1 MKRGSAPAA
10 GAVLAILFIGACGAR
25 GPAPTA
31 PAPATPPPAT
41 AAQPQTPEGGAPAPG
56 AATPAP
62 AGGGAGAQ
70 AQPRSY
76 SQVIT
81 SRAVTKDGLFRV
93 HQVGANLFFEIP
105 RREQGREILVLRR
118 TAAGG
123 TAQGFFGGG
132 PSRVVT
138 FERNGNRMLLR
149 QRAYNMV
156 ADSTAA
162 IYNAVSAMNVGP
174 IIAAFNVETWGPDSA
189 AVINVTRLF
198 TTNVSEFAGV
208 TGIQADR
215 SFIEGFEA
223 FPENVNVEATQTGTQ
238 TPTPTPGGAPPAMG
252 AAGPQTVSARYA
264 WSFLKLPEQ
273 PMMPRLHDR
282 RVGLGSVSF
291 IDYSRPEHEATT
303 RRYIRRFRLEKQDPQ
318 ARFSDPVEPIVFWV
332 DRATPEWL
340 VPWVISGVE
349 AWEPAYREAGFTN
362 AIEARLAPSPQEDP
376 TWSMHDARHSMI
388 YWRPSDVANATG
400 GQVVD
405 PRTGEIIKA
414 EVNMYHNVMN
424 LLRNWYFIQVSP
436 LDVRAR
442 TLPLPDSL
450 MGKLVEYVVA
460 HEVGHA
466 VGFPHNMK
474 ASAMYPADSI
484 RSRAFLERMGGHVA
498 TLMDYSRFNYVAQP
512 EDNIPP
518 HLLIPGVG
526 PYDRFA
532 IMWQNTPIPGARTPD
547 DEWPTLDSWSRMQD
561 TIPWFRWSTSD
572 ATADPFDLTEAVGDE
587 DAVKSSGLGMRNLQ
601 RVMDSLLRVA
611 ERPGQDYTL
620 LSELY
625 TNAVQQWGRYNGHVA
640 AVVGGAETWER
651 YGTGPRFEPL
661 PEARQREAMRYLAE
675 HAFRVPAMFLNPEI
689 LRRIEQE
696 GVVNRIRAA
705 QAGVMNSLLAPS
717 RLNRLVEYEALAGP
731 RGNSYTVAE
740 FLADLRRGAWTELT
754 QSNPRVDVYRR
765 NLQRAY
771 IEAAARAINPP
782 PLPATATA
790 AQQAQAAAVRNSDA
804 RALLRGELVELQ
816 GAVQTATNRTTDA
829 MTRLHLRDINLEIV
843 RILDPTR

>member
-1 MKRGSAPAA
+1 
-10 GAVLAILFIGACGAR
+10 
-25 GPAPTA
+25 
-31 PAPATPPPAT
+31 
-41 AAQPQTPEGGAPAPG
+41 
-56 AATPAP
+56 
-62 AGGGAGAQ
+62 
-70 AQPRSY
+70 
-76 SQVIT
+76 
-81 SRAVTKDGLFRV
+81 
-93 HQVGANLFFEIP
+93 
-105 RREQGREILVLRR
+105 
-118 TAAGG
+118 
-123 TAQGFFGGG
+123 
-132 PSRVVT
+132 
-138 FERNGNRMLLR
+138 
-149 QRAYNMV
+149 
-156 ADSTAA
+156 
-162 IYNAVSAMNVGP
+162 MNVGP
-174 IIAAFNVETWGPDSA
+174 IIAAFNVESWGPDSA

-198 TTNVSEFAGV
+198 TTNITEFAGV
-208 TGIQADR
+208 NQIQADR
-215 SFIEGFEA
+215 SFVETFEA

-238 TPTPTPGGAPPAMG
+238 AATPAPGGGPGGTPA
-252 AAGPQTVSARYA
+252 QTVSARYA
-264 WSFLKLPEQ
+264 WSFLKLPEN
-273 PMMPRLHDR
+273 PMRPRLHDR

-291 IDYSRPEHEATT
+291 IDYSRPEHRAEE
-303 RRYIRRFRLEKQDPQ
+303 RRFIRRFRLEKQNP
-318 ARFSDPVEPIVFWV
+318 AAELSDPTQPIVFWI

-340 VPWVISGVE
+340 VPWVVSGVE
-349 AWEPAYREAGFTN
+349 VWEPAYREAGFTN
-362 AIEARLAPSPQEDP
+362 AIEARLAPSPEEDP

-436 LDVRAR
+436 LDVRAQ

-484 RSRAFLERMGGHVA
+484 RSRSFLERKGGHVA

-532 IMWQNTPIPGARTPD
+532 IMWQNKPIPGANTPD
-547 DEWPTLDSWSRMQD
+547 EEWPTLDSWSRMQD

-572 ATADPFDLTEAVGDE
+572 ATADPFDITEAVGDE
-587 DAVKSSGLGMRNLQ
+587 DAVKSSGLGMRNLA

-620 LSELY
+620 LNELY

-640 AVVGGAETWER
+640 AIIGGAETWER

-661 PEARQREAMRYLAE
+661 PEAKQREAMRYLTE
-675 HAFRVPAMFLNPEI
+675 NAFRVPAMFLNPDI

-696 GVVNRIRAA
+696 GVVTRIRGA
-705 QAGVMNSLLAPS
+705 QAGVMNSLLAVN

-731 RGNSYTVAE
+731 RGDTYTVAE
-740 FLADLRRGAWTELT
+740 FLADLRRGAWSELT
-754 QSNPRVDVYRR
+754 QTNPRVDVYRR

-771 IEAAARAINPP
+771 IEAAGRAINPP
-782 PLPATATA
+782 PLPATATP
-790 AQQAQAAAVRNSDA
+790 AQQAQAAAARNSDA
-804 RALLRGELVELQ
+804 RALLRGELFELQ
-816 GAVQTATNRTTDA
+816 RAVQTATNRTTDA
-829 MTRLHLRDINLEIV
+829 MTRLHLRDINLEIM
-843 RILDPTR
+843 RILDPRP

>member
-1 MKRGSAPAA
+1 MRRSSIAPAA
-10 GAVLAILFIGACGAR
+10 VAALAALSVSACATR
-25 GPAPTA
+25 
-31 PAPATPPPAT
+31 APATPAPVPGTPPA
-41 AAQPQTPEGGAPAPG
+41 AERPAEQPGLPGQQPGQMPG
-56 AATPAP
+56 AAV
-62 AGGGAGAQ
+62 GGP
-70 AQPRSY
+70 AQPRPY
-76 SQVIT
+76 GQVIT
-81 SRAVTKDGLFRV
+81 SRAVTKEGLFKV
-93 HQVGANLFFEIP
+93 HQVGANLFFEVP
-105 RREQGREILVLRR
+105 RQELGREILVLRR

-138 FERNGNRMLLR
+138 FERNGNRILLR

-156 ADSTAA
+156 ADSAAA
-162 IYNAVSAMNVGP
+162 IYQAVSAMNVGP
-174 IIAAFNVETWGPDSA
+174 IIASFNVEAWGRDSA

-198 TTNVSEFAGV
+198 TTNINEFAGV
-208 TGIQADR
+208 PQVQADR
-215 SFIEGFEA
+215 SFVEGFEA

-238 TPTPTPGGAPPAMG
+238 AATPTPGGGPPG
-252 AAGPQTVSARYA
+252 AGSPGPQTVSARYA

-273 PMMPRLHDR
+273 PMRPRLHDR

-303 RRYIRRFRLEKQDPQ
+303 RRFIRRFRLEKTDPQ
-318 ARFSDPVEPIVFWV
+318 AEISDPVEPIVFWI

-349 AWEPAYREAGFTN
+349 AWEPAYREAGFSN
-362 AIEARLAPSPQEDP
+362 AITARLAPSPQEDP

-388 YWRPSDVANATG
+388 YWRPSPVANATG

-436 LDVRAR
+436 LDVRAQ

-450 MGKLVEYVVA
+450 MGRLVEYVVA

-484 RSRAFLERMGGHVA
+484 RSRTFLERMGGHVA

-518 HLLIPGVG
+518 HLLVPGIG

-532 IMWQNTPIPGARTPD
+532 IMWQNRPIPGARTPD
-547 DEWPTLDSWSRMQD
+547 EEWATLDSWSRMQD

-572 ATADPFDLTEAVGDE
+572 ATADPFDITEAVGDE
-587 DAVKSSGLGMRNLQ
+587 DAVKSSGLGMRNLR
-601 RVMDSLLRVA
+601 RVMDSLLRVG
-611 ERPGQDYTL
+611 ERPGEDYTL
-620 LSELY
+620 LNELY

-640 AVVGGAETWER
+640 AVIGGAESWER

-661 PEARQREAMRYLAE
+661 SEARQREAMRYLNE
-675 HAFRVPAMFLNPEI
+675 NAFRVPAMFLNTDI

-696 GVVNRIRAA
+696 GVVSRIRGA
-705 QAGVMNSLLAPS
+705 QAGVMNSLLAVS

-731 RGNSYTVAE
+731 RGDAYTVAE
-740 FLADLRRGAWTELT
+740 FLADLRGGVWGELT
-754 QSNPRVDVYRR
+754 QGSPRIDVYRR
-765 NLQRAY
+765 TLQRTY
-771 IEAAARAINPP
+771 IEAADRTINPP
-782 PLPATATA
+782 ALPPTATP
-790 AQQAQAAAVRNSDA
+790 AQQAQAAALRNSDA
-804 RALLRGELVELQ
+804 RALLRGELLELQ
-816 GAVQTATNRTTDA
+816 RAVQTATNRTTDA
-829 MTRLHLRDINLEIV
+829 MTRLHLRDIDMEIR